1 MTSWG
6 DVIKRIAKTNGN
18 KLSHKQCLGLLA
30 NWHCQTMMFW
40 DSFIFSVPNCQEGQL
55 ASVKGIIPDLLYF
68 FLQTK
73 FVKWSDMILSWW
85 CVVSSL
91 HLPQNTQTISRYRT
105 ARLLNALVCF
115 IIFLFLMIVSCLR
128 HFIDGMVLAMSVVT
142 IAYSA
147 KWSCWWNK

>member
-1 MTSWG
+1 MSWFVG
-6 DVIKRIAKTNGN
+6 KLALPDYDVLGQFYFLCA
-18 KLSHKQCLGLLA
+18 KLSRRTIGQC
-30 NWHCQTMMFW
+30 
-40 DSFIFSVPNCQEGQL
+40 
-55 ASVKGIIPDLLYF
+55 KGHHTRFALFF